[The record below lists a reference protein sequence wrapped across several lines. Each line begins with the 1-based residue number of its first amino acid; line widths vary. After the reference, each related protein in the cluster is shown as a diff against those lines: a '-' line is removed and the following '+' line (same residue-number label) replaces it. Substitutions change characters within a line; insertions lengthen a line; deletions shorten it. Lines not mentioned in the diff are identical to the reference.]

1 VRSNQRNEN
10 RVLETNLTVRNVK
23 NTIKKEDNDM
33 KKKLSIVVLALVF
46 AVAAS
51 AQSTDLAGK
60 WKTIWFQKGVESGT
74 PNMITLESA
83 SGGVFGGT
91 YMNDDGVGCP
101 VEGSITTDRK
111 VTIAVKCPK
120 FGITMTGTSSLD
132 NQTISGDYVYT
143 LSTGQF
149 KMERQK

>member
-1 VRSNQRNEN
+1 M
-10 RVLETNLTVRNVK
+10 TVPK
-23 NTIKKEDNDM
+23 LKWKGNDM
-33 KKKLSIVVLALVF
+33 KKKLSIVVLALAF
-46 AVAAS
+46 AVTVS
-51 AQSTDLAGK
+51 SQSTGLAGK
-60 WKTIWFQKGVESGT
+60 WKATWFVKGVESGT
-74 PNMITLESA
+74 PNIIALESA

-101 VEGSITTDRK
+101 IEGSITTDRK

-120 FGITMTGTSSLD
+120 FGITMTGTSSAD